1 MKRALAER
9 AKQAEASNVFPA
21 VGASPT
27 PQAVMRAANHN
38 NNNSSSSSNNHSFN
52 LSQMSVP
59 KKRPPI
65 VRDTTMLPTTK
76 DAAASP
82 SIKIMTIPLL
92 SAVAVP
98 KPDVNG
104 GPTSSSSA
112 VPPPVKSAASTLGN
126 NDTKLQQG
134 NGNKRGRKSAAEK
147 QALLEA
153 EQENA
158 DPDGWFLKFQNR
170 ALVSELRA
178 LQSEVRQLTSERD
191 VRRLHSASALKGVHM
206 MEVQWAEMES
216 TIQSISSQILRSRND
231 LLNNLSDADRVIL
244 GQVRATKAL
253 QFLTNVF
260 AQFIFMD
267 IHYIIHFKSEQ

>member
-27 PQAVMRAANHN
+27 PQAVVRAANN
-38 NNNSSSSSNNHSFN
+38 NRSTTNNHSFN

-65 VRDTTMLPTTK
+65 VRDTTMLPASK

-112 VPPPVKSAASTLGN
+112 NVAVPPPVKSAASTLHN
-126 NDTKLQQG
+126 VTKLQQG

-206 MEVQWAEMES
+206 MEVQWAEMEL

-253 QFLTNVF
+253 QF
-260 AQFIFMD
+260 
-267 IHYIIHFKSEQ
+267 